1 MCEMGR
7 GPGRSSN
14 DVRVFPRAATI
25 TTRDEPLLS
34 PEDQASGGGLG
45 PTGPDESR

>member
-1 MCEMGR
+1 MGR

-14 DVRVFPRAATI
+14 DVRVVPARRRRI

-34 PEDQASGGGLG
+34 LEDQASGGGLG